1 VKVQT
6 RGGAIPCRRAGLSY
20 IPSRH
25 MTSALSE
32 TFTFLL
38 KNDLKTILIR
48 VRNRDVPATV
58 QFLVYATCG
67 VIATVIHQ
75 GLVAVLSFTA
85 IPALKGMI
93 VNGVALTEEMR
104 KHNLLLNNII
114 AFPFGAVAAYFTN
127 ILFVFTPGRHSKW
140 KELALFF
147 SVAACGFFPG
157 LWVIDFLVGR
167 YQVPSAVAQLAFV
180 FTSFMVNYAMRKF
193 VIFKG

>member
-1 VKVQT
+1 
-6 RGGAIPCRRAGLSY
+6 
-20 IPSRH
+20 

-38 KNDLKTILIR
+38 KNDLKTILTR
-48 VRNRDVPATV
+48 VRNRDVPPFV
-58 QFLVYATCG
+58 QFMVYATCG

-85 IPALKGMI
+85 FPALKGM
-93 VNGVALTEEMR
+93 VVDGVALTEEVR
-104 KHNLLLNNII
+104 KHNLLLNNIL

-127 ILFVFTPGRHSKW
+127 ILFVFTPGRHSKL
-140 KELALFF
+140 KEMALFF
-147 SVAACGFFPG
+147 GVAACGFFPG

-167 YQVPSAVAQLAFV
+167 YQVPSSVAQLAFV